1 MIKLEDNANIGALW
15 EKVSKAGDTYFS
27 GLVDLGNGKTQ
38 IVVFKNKYK
47 KEERHPDYK
56 IYISK
61 EK

>member
-1 MIKLEDNANIGALW
+1 MEDNANIGALW

>member
-1 MIKLEDNANIGALW
+1 LEDNANIGALW